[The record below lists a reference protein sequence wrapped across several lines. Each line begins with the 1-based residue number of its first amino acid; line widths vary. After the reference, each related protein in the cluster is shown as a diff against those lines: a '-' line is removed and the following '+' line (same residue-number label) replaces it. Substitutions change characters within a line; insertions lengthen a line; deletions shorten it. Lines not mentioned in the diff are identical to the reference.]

1 MTEQKPALTVMTY
14 NVGNGLA
21 PPARLVEFLR
31 RADTDL
37 IGLQEVDAAQAAA
50 IASELAEDYPH
61 QVLAGTGF
69 SGRGLLSRLPIVEHE
84 QLHLS
89 PERPDLR
96 AVVEFGGQTATI
108 LVAHPPP
115 PRLSRQGMVFDLTT
129 IRQIEQLAVTAVET
143 APAVLLGDFNMT
155 TGNPIYAWLESLGL
169 VDAFTTAG
177 VGRGVTFPV
186 RLGKTRRVNHR
197 LSWVPLPPM
206 ARIDYIWHSGNLTSL
221 AAWVESGA
229 GSDHRPVL
237 ARLSLPVVA
246 GETEPPAILLP
257 GDSPR
262 ADAALS
268 DPGLVDQYGHPL
280 PVSHSEPAGDASAGT
295 SA

>member
-1 MTEQKPALTVMTY
+1 MTERARALTVMTY

-21 PPARLVEFLR
+21 PPARLVAFLR
-31 RADTDL
+31 RASTDL

-61 QVLAGTGF
+61 QVLTGTGF
-69 SGRGLLSRLPIVEHE
+69 SGRGLLSRLPILEHE
-84 QLHLS
+84 HLHLS
-89 PERPDLR
+89 PDRPDLR
-96 AVVEFGGQTATI
+96 AVVDYGGQTATI

-115 PRLSRQGMVFDLTT
+115 PRLSRQGVVFDLAT

-155 TGNPIYAWLESLGL
+155 AGNPIYAWLESLGL
-169 VDAFTTAG
+169 VDAFLTSG

-186 RLGKTRRVNHR
+186 RLGKTRRINHR
-197 LSWVPLPPM
+197 LSWLPLPPM

-221 AAWVESGA
+221 AAWVGAGA
-229 GSDHRPVL
+229 GSDHLPVL
-237 ARLSLPVVA
+237 ARLSLPIVDGESEPPLVLP
-246 GETEPPAILLP
+246 GETPHPDDAPPD
-257 GDSPR
+257 G
-262 ADAALS
+262 
-268 DPGLVDQYGHPL
+268 GLVDQYGHPL
-280 PVSHSEPAGDASAGT
+280 PVSSPDPASDSSAGT

>member
-1 MTEQKPALTVMTY
+1 MTDRAPTLTVMTY

-31 RADTDL
+31 RTDTDL

-50 IASELAEDYPH
+50 IAGELAEEYPH

-69 SGRGLLSRLPIVEHE
+69 SGRGLLSRFPIVEHE

-96 AVVEFGGQTATI
+96 AVVEYGGQAATI

-115 PRLSRQGMVFDLTT
+115 PRIGRQGVVFDLTT
-129 IRQIEQLAVTAVET
+129 IRQIERLAVTAVET

-169 VDAFTTAG
+169 VDAYVSAG

-186 RLGKTRRVNHR
+186 RLGKARRLNHR
-197 LSWVPLPPM
+197 LSWLPLPPM

-221 AAWVESGA
+221 AAWVGTGA
-229 GSDHRPVL
+229 GSDHLPVL
-237 ARLSLPVVA
+237 ARLSLPVV
-246 GETEPPAILLP
+246 TEEVESPSLVLP
-257 GDSPR
+257 EDSAR
-262 ADAALS
+262 S
-268 DPGLVDQYGHPL
+268 DSASPERGLVDQYGRPIPH
-280 PVSHSEPAGDASAGT
+280 AGPRT
-295 SA
+295 RR

>member
-1 MTEQKPALTVMTY
+1 MTEQAPTLTVMTY

-21 PPARLVEFLR
+21 PPVRLVEFLR

-37 IGLQEVDAAQAAA
+37 IGLQEVDEAQAAA
-50 IASELAEDYPH
+50 IASELAEEYPH
-61 QVLAGTGF
+61 QILAGTGF
-69 SGRGLLSRLPIVEHE
+69 SGRGLLSRLPILEHE

-89 PERPDLR
+89 PDRPDLR
-96 AVVEFGGQTATI
+96 AVVEHGGQAATI

-115 PRLSRQGMVFDLTT
+115 PRLSRQGVVFDLTT
-129 IRQIEQLAVTAVET
+129 IRQIERLAVTAVET

-169 VDAFTTAG
+169 VDAFLQAG

-197 LSWVPLPPM
+197 LSWLPLPPM

-221 AAWVESGA
+221 AAWVGTGA
-229 GSDHRPVL
+229 GSDHLPVF
-237 ARLSLPVVA
+237 ARLSLPVVT
-246 GETEPPAILLP
+246 EKELEPPSLVLP
-257 GDSPR
+257 GEPAR
-262 ADAALS
+262 
-268 DPGLVDQYGHPL
+268 PEEEGTHRGLVDQHGHPL
-280 PVSHSEPAGDASAGT
+280 AMSGSDAAGDAAG
-295 SA
+295 SSL